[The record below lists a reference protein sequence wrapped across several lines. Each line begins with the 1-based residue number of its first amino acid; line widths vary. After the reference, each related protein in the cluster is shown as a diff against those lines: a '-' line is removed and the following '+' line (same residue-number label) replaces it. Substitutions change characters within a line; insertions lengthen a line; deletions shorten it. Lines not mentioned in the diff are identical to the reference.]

1 MRMKMKTKNLLVM
14 AALAGAMTLTGCT
27 NTDEVTTENPN
38 FPTDGVMRFASSVES
53 PTTRAGYG
61 DGTNGTT
68 NVTTKDLYLW
78 VTPQGETAGS
88 KYIYKGIILHHTE
101 AGGWGSYSA
110 LGFDN
115 IYTPTTLLWKNKT
128 TKVDVVAGNFGGA
141 INDRIDL
148 PASANVSIF
157 TSQSTAANVASSDKL
172 YFKGTVDP
180 SATADVTTDG
190 TYALDASGKIRL
202 PMRHICSKLN
212 ITLTLG
218 NEFSME
224 GAAGKAATNP
234 ISGLTIGKMYNA
246 DNFNMQTGA
255 FIGEYKDWQGNP
267 ATPTDFTPF
276 TNTWTPAATA
286 DARAVANYECILVP
300 QTVATGGFSVTF
312 TIGGKVY
319 TWTATS
325 DITLESGKQHN
336 LALTAG
342 KDVVT
347 MGSFTASAWTE
358 GTGGSL
364 ETE

>member
-1 MRMKMKTKNLLVM
+1 MKTKNLLMM

-61 DGTNGTT
+61 DGTDGTT
-68 NVTTKDLYLW
+68 NVTTKDLFLW

-88 KYIYKGIILHHTE
+88 KYIYKSILLHHTE

-110 LGFDN
+110 LGSNN
-115 IYTPTTLLWKNKT
+115 IYTPTTLLWKNKS

-148 PASANVSIF
+148 PASTNVSIKVV
-157 TSQSTAANVASSDKL
+157 QSTAENVAYSDNL
-172 YFKGTVDP
+172 YFKGAVDP
-180 SATADVTTDG
+180 SAAADVIENGAVT
-190 TYALDASGKIRL
+190 TYALDANGKIRL

-224 GAAGKAATNP
+224 GAAGKETTNP
-234 ISGLTIGKMYNA
+234 ISDMTIGKMYYA

-255 FIGEYKDWQGNP
+255 FLKEYKDYFNNP
-267 ATPTDFTPF
+267 ITLKDFIPF
-276 TNTWTPAATA
+276 TNAWTPATTA
-286 DARAVANYECILVP
+286 AAKAVATYECILVP
-300 QTVATGGFSVTF
+300 QTVTAGGFSVTF

-319 TWTATS
+319 TWTAT
-325 DITLESGKQHN
+325 DAITLESGKQHT

-347 MGSFTASAWTE
+347 MGSFTAAPWTE